1 MTQLGPQ
8 QEGSGF
14 HEHMGRKANPVL
26 LAEFSS
32 VAAAEPRLKGPA
44 PSSMEPPASEF
55 YKMALN
61 VFKIKGRM

>member
-1 MTQLGPQ
+1 M
-8 QEGSGF
+8 
-14 HEHMGRKANPVL
+14 
-26 LAEFSS
+26 AEFSFT
-32 VAAAEPRLKGPA
+32 AAEPRLKGPA